1 MIMREM
7 TMNEKVMR
15 NLLYI
20 ALMYVGF
27 AASASACVSFESYVD
42 KPSQETPVVQPA
54 CSEEVMVGLP
64 LTIYD
69 PEKEHPPYFKAYF
82 LEIAQIRAYLN
93 RHPAVGLVLI
103 GHSDERAIYVDSEY
117 RGLQYANKVK
127 QILMTMGFPE
137 YRLKT
142 TSMGKEKP
150 LDREHTP
157 AAWAKNR
164 RVEVVPV
171 LIKNF
176 PRDASD

>member
-1 MIMREM
+1 
-7 TMNEKVMR
+7 MNKKVMW
-15 NLLYI
+15 NLLCI
-20 ALMYVGF
+20 VFMYVGF
-27 AASASACVSFESYVD
+27 EASASACVSFESYVD
-42 KPSQETPVVQPA
+42 KPSQEATVIQPA

-103 GHSDERAIYVDSEY
+103 GHSDERANYIDSEY
-117 RGLQYANKVK
+117 RGLLHADKVK

-142 TSMGKEKP
+142 TSLGKGKP

-164 RVEVVPV
+164 RVEIVPV
-171 LIKNF
+171 LIKDF
-176 PRDASD
+176 PHDESN